1 MKLKEKINKIFNG
14 EYRGIAILFILQFI
28 LTITIKPIRYDDAF
42 YIEAITGVPILSFV
56 GSRYLEWTS
65 RILIEFTLGIIFRFS
80 KYIWIFG
87 NAIMVTLIGYSISK
101 IFVKKE
107 MKKEMNM
114 MILWLVILYPF
125 ERMSSAGW
133 AATTVNYIWPMSLGL
148 YSLISIRYA
157 WDKKKITPFQGI
169 LFALST
175 VYACNQEQ
183 CCAIILATYLLFTII
198 LTVRDKKKVSTFM
211 YLQTIIAI
219 ISIIFILINPGNAI
233 RKQDEIVAYFPEY
246 NSISFIDKLVLG
258 VTSTMG
264 ELLVNY
270 SVTFAIFS
278 FMICVFIWMNYKDRL
293 IRGISAIP
301 LTATLVLSYFSSFTE
316 NTFITIKW
324 IRKSFVLEDRL
335 ITPYKYTYLGS
346 YMELVISLAVIF
358 SIMICLLLIFKKLKN
373 NIAIYIFGAGLV
385 SRLIMGLSPTL
396 FVSTN
401 RTFIIMEFACI
412 ICTLLIWQELTKTID
427 KKYKTRIYNVVVWT
441 SIVQYIASLG
451 FVLIS
456 HIGV

>member
-1 MKLKEKINKIFNG
+1 MKLKLKEKINNLFNG
-14 EYRGIAILFILQFI
+14 DYRGIAILFVLQLI

-42 YIEAITGVPILSFV
+42 YIESITGVPILNFV
-56 GSRYLEWTS
+56 SERYLTWTS
-65 RILIEFTLGIIFRFS
+65 RVLIEFTLGIIFRFS

-87 NAIMVTLIGYSISK
+87 NVIMVTLIGYSISK

-133 AATTVNYIWPMSLGL
+133 AATTVNYIWPMAMGL
-148 YSLISIRYA
+148 YSLISIRYV
-157 WDKKKITPFQGI
+157 WDKKKINFLQGL
-169 LFALST
+169 LFALAT

-183 CCAIILATYLLFTII
+183 CCAIVLVTYLLFTII
-198 LTVRDKKKVSTFM
+198 LTFRDKKKVSPFM

-219 ISIIFILINPGNAI
+219 LSIIFIFTTPGNNI
-233 RKQDEIVAYFPEY
+233 RKEDEIVAYFPEF
-246 NSISFIDKLVLG
+246 NSVTFIDKLVLG

-270 SVTFAIFS
+270 SVTFVIFS
-278 FMICVFIWMNYKDRL
+278 FMIFAFIWTNYKDRL

-301 LTATLVLSYFSSFTE
+301 LTTTLVFSYLSSFTE
-316 NTFITIKW
+316 NTFVT
-324 IRKSFVLEDRL
+324 V
-335 ITPYKYTYLGS
+335 KYTYLGS
-346 YMELVISLAVIF
+346 YMELIISLVVIF
-358 SIMICLLLIFKKLKN
+358 SVMLCLLLIFNKLKN
-373 NIAIYIFGAGLV
+373 NVAIYIFGAGLV
-385 SRLIMGLSPTL
+385 TRLIMGLSPTL
-396 FVSTN
+396 YVSTN
-401 RTFIIMEFACI
+401 RTFIMMEFACI
-412 ICTLLIWQELTKTID
+412 ICTLLIWQELVKNID

-441 SIVQYIASLG
+441 SIIQYITSLG
-451 FVLIS
+451 FVLMS

>member
-1 MKLKEKINKIFNG
+1 MDFWKCYNG
-14 EYRGIAILFILQFI
+14 Y
-28 LTITIKPIRYDDAF
+28 
-42 YIEAITGVPILSFV
+42 
-56 GSRYLEWTS
+56 
-65 RILIEFTLGIIFRFS
+65 
-80 KYIWIFG
+80 
-87 NAIMVTLIGYSISK
+87 ISK
-101 IFVKKE
+101 LFVKKE

-133 AATTVNYIWPMSLGL
+133 AATTVNYIWPMALGL

-169 LFALST
+169 LFSLAT
-175 VYACNQEQ
+175 VYSCNQEQ
-183 CCAIILATYLLFTII
+183 CCAIVLATYLLFTAI
-198 LTVRDKKKVSTFM
+198 LTVRDKKKVSPFM

-219 ISIIFILINPGNAI
+219 ISIIFILANPGNAI

-293 IRGISAIP
+293 IRGISALP

-316 NTFITIKW
+316 NTFITVKG
-324 IRKSFVLEDRL
+324 IRERFVLEDRL

-373 NIAIYIFGAGLV
+373 NIALYIFGAGFV
-385 SRLIMGLSPTL
+385 TRLIMGLSPTL

-401 RTFIIMEFACI
+401 RTFIMLEFACI